1 MHWKWK
7 GNGSIFGQA
16 KDVNKSSAKGRCR
29 KERGYTVV
37 NYFNS
42 IN

>member
-29 KERGYTVV
+29 KERGAH
-37 NYFNS
+37 NCKLLQLN
-42 IN
+42 